1 MITQYGAWLEIDL
14 SQLSTNI
21 KETHALIGNA
31 QLCAV
36 MKADAY
42 GLGLKHLLA
51 TLITHNVPYI
61 AVTNNSEAQT
71 IRDHEP
77 RYQGKILRIRTA
89 TPAEIVEAIP
99 LHVEEMI
106 GNLEHARLI
115 HNCALQTNTQI
126 AFHLKLNSA
135 GMGRNGLA
143 INTEAGKQQ
152 ALQILALSGLK
163 IVGIMTHF
171 PKEEPKDIQQSLQQF
186 LTDCDWLI
194 EQGKLERQSLCL
206 HAANSYAAL
215 TNTDTHLDMV
225 RPGSLLYGDGFS
237 PDFQGF
243 PHIVTFKSRIA
254 SINEYPA
261 GSSVS
266 YEREHILTRDS
277 RIATVLVG
285 YANGYRRAF
294 SHRASMLLH
303 QQRVPVVGRISMN
316 VTTIDVT
323 DVANANVGDE
333 VVIFGKQG
341 SAEITQ
347 VEMETINQAL
357 FADLY
362 TVWGQCNPK
371 VFI

>member
-1 MITQYGAWLEIDL
+1 MSLQHSSWLEIDL
-14 SQLSTNI
+14 SQFSKNI
-21 KETHALIGNA
+21 GYAKELIGCA

-42 GLGLKHLLA
+42 GLGLKHLLPEVIA
-51 TLITHNVPYI
+51 HNVPYI
-61 AVTNNSEAQT
+61 AVTHNNEAEA
-71 IRDHEP
+71 IRSYTP
-77 RYQGKILRIRTA
+77 RYQGKILRVRTA
-89 TPAEIVEAIP
+89 TPAEVAASLP
-99 LHVEEMI
+99 YHVEEMI
-106 GNLEHARLI
+106 GHWDNARFM
-115 HNCALQTNTQI
+115 NDCALQANTQI

-135 GMGRNGLA
+135 GMGRNGLDM
-143 INTEAGKQQ
+143 NSEAGRQQ
-152 ALQILALSGLK
+152 ALQILALPGLK
-163 IVGIMTHF
+163 VVGIMTHF
-171 PKEEPKDIQQSLQQF
+171 PKESLQDIQQSLQQF
-186 LTDCDWLI
+186 LADCDWIIQMASLD
-194 EQGKLERQSLCL
+194 RSALCL
-206 HAANSYAAL
+206 HAASSYAAL
-215 TNTDTHLDMV
+215 ASVTTHLDMV
-225 RPGSLLYGDGFS
+225 RLGGLLYGDGFL
-237 PDFQGF
+237 PDFQGL

-277 RIATVLVG
+277 KIATVLVG

-294 SHRASMLLH
+294 SHQANMLVH

-323 DVANANVGDE
+323 DVPSANVGDE

-341 SAEITQ
+341 TAEITQ
-347 VEMETINQAL
+347 AEIEAVNQAL

-362 TVWGQCNPK
+362 TVLGQCNPK